1 MHGLCLDYSIWSRLP
16 GAVIGARRE
25 PFCPAQCDSKLWNR
39 IMYTLMSEI
48 IDDDDDDDD
57 DDEYAFKKT

>member
-1 MHGLCLDYSIWSRLP
+1 
-16 GAVIGARRE
+16 
-25 PFCPAQCDSKLWNR
+25 
-39 IMYTLMSEI
+39 MYTLMSEI